1 MMDYHT
7 EFENLPD
14 NIRELIWNKFEE
26 EQIKKRNE
34 MKLDLVKNAE
44 IVIAKFVKKK
54 DRLDIRQYITWNDSF
69 DFDNFMK
76 DYDEDGEDYDWDY
89 IPLTFMKNP
98 LTFGKKTVPH
108 SINVYV
114 ESDIELYDYTK
125 ITEYD
130 FIQNLIDGFV
140 KCSNPQD

>member
-1 MMDYHT
+1 MDYHT

-26 EQIKKRNE
+26 EHIKKRNE

-76 DYDEDGEDYDWDY
+76 DYDEDGDEDYDWDY

>member
-1 MMDYHT
+1 MDYHT

-14 NIRELIWNKFEE
+14 NIRELILKKFEE